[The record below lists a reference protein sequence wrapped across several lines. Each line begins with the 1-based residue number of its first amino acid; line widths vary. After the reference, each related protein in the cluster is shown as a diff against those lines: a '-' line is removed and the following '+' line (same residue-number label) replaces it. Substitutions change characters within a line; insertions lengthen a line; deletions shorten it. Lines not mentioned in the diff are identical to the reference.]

1 MKRRRL
7 VVALFV
13 VLVTLSAVAATVALV
28 SSVSLST
35 GGAVACIN
43 SSGELDETGYGTIV
57 MGKPKPGDWT

>member
-43 SSGELDETGYGTIV
+43 SPSELDEIGYGTIV